1 MICQPFLIEPVGPT
15 ASSSL
20 LKSELE
26 LEDSGQYMC
35 SSPPFSVT
43 KFVLVQNKG
52 IVGCARGAFSCGPR
66 CVLAP
71 FVCDGR
77 SDCEHGEDEAPPV
90 CPAAVCQRPE
100 MLNCSSGRCIPA
112 AACCAPLCPSQ
123 PGCCSEHAQYNRKGE
138 GYMEVE
144 YPALYEDRHTP
155 DDYGFIQ
162 STIYTVTACALIFMI
177 AVVLL
182 VSALCKMHMKRAA
195 LRSYA
200 RAAAARHYTAH
211 QTPRFPPCYEASRLL
226 EQEAGRAPPPL
237 TPDVAMQTTP
247 DPQTEDG
254 NPDPNAGYGLSR
266 LGAIFSTRYRQ
277 VPTECDVEMT
287 TVRSRSL
294 HASPVRNRTR
304 LDEYRSPT
312 FCDQND
318 EFFINAETGNC
329 ARELNFTHPVELY
342 RSRLD
347 ARRLTLQ
354 LGRFQLSL
362 PRLGRAGPE
371 GGAPTYTRNGRTI
384 RLLGGNFENYPRPPP
399 YDLRKITGP
408 PPEYLSRDAL
418 NNAQADAEAT
428 TNVEMPPRY
437 EDVNCND
444 EHIERV
450 GVALNVIRESGESLD
465 TLGIPAIDDVNAN
478 EIVSD

>member
-1 MICQPFLIEPVGPT
+1 
-15 ASSSL
+15 
-20 LKSELE
+20 
-26 LEDSGQYMC
+26 MC

-211 QTPRFPPCYEASRLL
+211 Q
-226 EQEAGRAPPPL
+226 
-237 TPDVAMQTTP
+237 
-247 DPQTEDG
+247 
-254 NPDPNAGYGLSR
+254 
-266 LGAIFSTRYRQ
+266 
-277 VPTECDVEMT
+277 
-287 TVRSRSL
+287 
-294 HASPVRNRTR
+294 
-304 LDEYRSPT
+304 
-312 FCDQND
+312 
-318 EFFINAETGNC
+318 
-329 ARELNFTHPVELY
+329 
-342 RSRLD
+342 
-347 ARRLTLQ
+347 

-384 RLLGGNFENYPRPPP
+384 RRALANAAVEEVPTEPAAPGPREGGTYTR
-399 YDLRKITGP
+399 
-408 PPEYLSRDAL
+408 
-418 NNAQADAEAT
+418 
-428 TNVEMPPRY
+428 NVRT
-437 EDVNCND
+437 
-444 EHIERV
+444 IQ
-450 GVALNVIRESGESLD
+450 
-465 TLGIPAIDDVNAN
+465 
-478 EIVSD
+478 

>member
-1 MICQPFLIEPVGPT
+1 MFESSKLVFLNFIFLTVTVQICTSEPAPVQRLSLHYPEVTEYSEVLIKRVGDNLTLVCEIKGDRTQRLFVWNYVAVNGSSSQRPFLIEPVGPT

-266 LGAIFSTRYRQ
+266 LGAIF
-277 VPTECDVEMT
+277 
-287 TVRSRSL
+287 L
-294 HASPVRNRTR
+294 HAI
-304 LDEYRSPT
+304 
-312 FCDQND
+312 Q
-318 EFFINAETGNC
+318 TG
-329 ARELNFTHPVELY
+329 R
-342 RSRLD
+342 
-347 ARRLTLQ
+347 
-354 LGRFQLSL
+354 
-362 PRLGRAGPE
+362 
-371 GGAPTYTRNGRTI
+371 
-384 RLLGGNFENYPRPPP
+384 
-399 YDLRKITGP
+399 
-408 PPEYLSRDAL
+408 
-418 NNAQADAEAT
+418 
-428 TNVEMPPRY
+428 
-437 EDVNCND
+437 
-444 EHIERV
+444 
-450 GVALNVIRESGESLD
+450 
-465 TLGIPAIDDVNAN
+465 
-478 EIVSD
+478 